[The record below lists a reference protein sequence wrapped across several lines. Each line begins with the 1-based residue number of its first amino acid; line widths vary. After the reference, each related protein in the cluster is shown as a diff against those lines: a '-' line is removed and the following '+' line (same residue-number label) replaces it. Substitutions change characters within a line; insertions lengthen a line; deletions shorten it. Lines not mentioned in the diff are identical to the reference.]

1 MVRDELCVFME
12 RNHSIGVHGAPPP
25 RSSPPGLCN
34 VNNLA
39 GKLFPEKSA
48 HIPPTFSSQ
57 QVVQIKLKGY
67 RGQNPACDK
76 LPRANKLHRK
86 TLIEIAMVHSTNS
99 GSFPSN
105 SHVSATFSFLLKFG
119 EIWSPT
125 NCEEF
130 NADGLLMGRKNLD
143 KSVW

>member
-48 HIPPTFSSQ
+48 HIPPTL
-57 QVVQIKLKGY
+57 VQIFHNGRKIDPGTGVVLDETVSQHKLLYISHGNLY
-67 RGQNPACDK
+67 LFLYF
-76 LPRANKLHRK
+76 LPGSE
-86 TLIEIAMVHSTNS
+86 IEIFGHD
-99 GSFPSN
+99 
-105 SHVSATFSFLLKFG
+105 HVIKTYLEHISQT
-119 EIWSPT
+119 
-125 NCEEF
+125 
-130 NADGLLMGRKNLD
+130 
-143 KSVW
+143 

>member
-48 HIPPTFSSQ
+48 HIPLVRILPDIPAMAWFYHHFALTLCE
-57 QVVQIKLKGY
+57 KAT
-67 RGQNPACDK
+67 QN
-76 LPRANKLHRK
+76 
-86 TLIEIAMVHSTNS
+86 
-99 GSFPSN
+99 F
-105 SHVSATFSFLLKFG
+105 FQF
-119 EIWSPT
+119 
-125 NCEEF
+125 
-130 NADGLLMGRKNLD
+130 ADQGKNLGN
-143 KSVW
+143 